1 MEKNGTKYQ
10 YFFDHIWNSL
20 LGVTGTAKDHVVVDY
35 ADRMVDSIHR
45 LQNIMSQ
52 SAHYLLTSSKAFYK
66 PKLENHWFD
75 IDDFRKSWNSLPKQS
90 VIQIESADEPSKVV
104 LFNSHARRRTEVV
117 SIYQSQI
124 FYWNL
129 LLETNF
135 MLDKSAS

>member
-1 MEKNGTKYQ
+1 M
-10 YFFDHIWNSL
+10 
-20 LGVTGTAKDHVVVDY
+20 DY

-75 IDDFRKSWNSLPKQS
+75 IDDFRKSWDSLPKQS